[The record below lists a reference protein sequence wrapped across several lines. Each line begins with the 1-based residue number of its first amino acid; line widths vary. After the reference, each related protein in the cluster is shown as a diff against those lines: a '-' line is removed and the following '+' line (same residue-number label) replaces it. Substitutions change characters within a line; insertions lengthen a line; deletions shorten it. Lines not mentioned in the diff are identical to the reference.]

1 MRLDQAHADQPPAL
15 IGTVDRVSVQLE
27 LAHNGGRE
35 VNPTVAQLG
44 KSDRL
49 IAGPVEL
56 LKHPLLLDVSVRHRW
71 IVALQRA
78 AAPHVVVSVGR
89 ALTQAFG

>member
-1 MRLDQAHADQPPAL
+1 
-15 IGTVDRVSVQLE
+15 V
-27 LAHNGGRE
+27 GRE
-35 VNPTVAQLG
+35 VNPTGAQLG

-49 IAGPVEL
+49 IAGPA
-56 LKHPLLLDVSVRHRW
+56 SVIDW

-78 AAPHVVVSVGR
+78 AAPAAPLVVLAADR